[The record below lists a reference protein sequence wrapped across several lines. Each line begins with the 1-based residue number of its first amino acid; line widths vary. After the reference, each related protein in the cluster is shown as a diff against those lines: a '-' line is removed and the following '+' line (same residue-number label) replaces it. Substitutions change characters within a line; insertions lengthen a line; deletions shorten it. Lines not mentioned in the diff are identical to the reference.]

1 MLLMPNGTLLPLG
14 KRSVSNA
21 PAQGPLRGAGAA
33 PTHERSMG
41 SESGKGDP
49 LTFDTE
55 GEILIFIERIAVL
68 LALIR
73 TFLRIH
79 PSFLIRISSDIN
91 ASRIRT
97 IERGHHET
105 QSGCQEF
112 QQI

>member
-1 MLLMPNGTLLPLG
+1 
-14 KRSVSNA
+14 
-21 PAQGPLRGAGAA
+21 
-33 PTHERSMG
+33 MG
-41 SESGKGDP
+41 SEIRKMGP

-79 PSFLIRISSDIN
+79 PSFLIRISSDTN
-91 ASRIRT
+91 ALRIRT
-97 IERGHHET
+97 IETGHHET
-105 QSGCQEF
+105 QSGWQES

>member
-1 MLLMPNGTLLPLG
+1 MPRREDPFEEQARL
-14 KRSVSNA
+14 
-21 PAQGPLRGAGAA
+21 

-41 SESGKGDP
+41 CKIRKIGP

-55 GEILIFIERIAVL
+55 GEILLFIERIAVL
-68 LALIR
+68 LAMIR

-79 PSFLIRISSDIN
+79 PSFFIRISSDIN
-91 ASRIRT
+91 RLRIRT

-105 QSGCQEF
+105 QSGCQES

>member
-1 MLLMPNGTLLPLG
+1 MPRRKDPFEEQALLRHMSG
-14 KRSVSNA
+14 RW
-21 PAQGPLRGAGAA
+21 AA
-33 PTHERSMG
+33 K
-41 SESGKGDP
+41 SGKGDP

-105 QSGCQEF
+105 QSGC
-112 QQI
+112 